1 MIDPKRVIQFWF
13 RHEPMWFAKE
23 AKFDELVRQEFEGLY
38 EDALIGKLDTWTHG
52 PESLLSLI
60 LVLDQF
66 PRNMFRHTPKA
77 FSGDEMAQRLTK
89 QGVELGVDQDLPT
102 DTHRQFF
109 YMPLM
114 HSEVL
119 ADQEL
124 SIKMYSQ
131 LKDSLTLKF
140 AQAHRDIIATFGRFP
155 HRNTILVRETTAEEE
170 EFLKKPGSS
179 F

>member
-13 RHEPMWFAKE
+13 RHEPLWFAKD
-23 AKFDELVRQEFEGLY
+23 AQFDDLIRQEFENLY
-38 EDALIGKLDTWTHG
+38 ESALIEKLDSWAEA

-77 FSGDEMAQRLTK
+77 FSGDKKAQRLTR
-89 QGVELGVDQDLPT
+89 QGVELGFDQHLPT
-102 DTHRQFF
+102 HTHRQFF

-131 LKDSLTLKF
+131 LKDGLTLNF

-155 HRNTILVRETTAEEE
+155 HRNTILGRETTAEEE